1 MGITC
6 TAFSESLARC
16 TSFLP
21 MSEWGSYEGR
31 PSGSSNDLGAA
42 FSAAPAA
49 AGRRC
54 SSDIVEAL
62 DDRNILVTDAD
73 LYWGKEK
80 NSPPILVPPG
90 VGSEE
95 IRRIFDARRE
105 GIRGET
111 GWTWML
117 TWADNLE
124 ARTWSRS
131 VTQDGRK
138 KPAARRRCGG
148 GYASPTPGDPFSGSH
163 KASAAV
169 PALRNRP
176 SAAASEVRGNH
187 KGEKR
192 SDGGKG
198 KPTGHGRVERSCAC
212 ADLVYSSLIWLQG
225 KKRFD
230 MDAPA
235 GPFWHQG

>member
-42 FSAAPAA
+42 FSAAAA

-80 NSPPILVPPG
+80 NSPPILVPPR

-95 IRRIFDARRE
+95 IRRLFDARRE

-111 GWTWML
+111 GWTL
-117 TWADNLE
+117 SSAIQGCQRELVI
-124 ARTWSRS
+124 SR
-131 VTQDGRK
+131 
-138 KPAARRRCGG
+138 
-148 GYASPTPGDPFSGSH
+148 
-163 KASAAV
+163 
-169 PALRNRP
+169 
-176 SAAASEVRGNH
+176 
-187 KGEKR
+187 
-192 SDGGKG
+192 
-198 KPTGHGRVERSCAC
+198 HGRGRGDRDPRSRH
-212 ADLVYSSLIWLQG
+212 DP
-225 KKRFD
+225 RD
-230 MDAPA
+230 
-235 GPFWHQG
+235 